1 MKNKVIG
8 LSVAFTLAT
17 LMVGCANVTTGQL
30 HAPLEVMPTE
40 VCIIQNPKVTIG
52 EAIPSLQSAFQRR
65 GIKTTVVRDAA
76 SCRSEYRLSYVM
88 QRSWDATTYLGLAE
102 LTLYKNGAIVST
114 AKYKAGS
121 MTLTKWG
128 KTAERIDRTV
138 GKLVGESE

>member
-8 LSVAFTLAT
+8 LSVALTLAT

-40 VCIIQNPKVTIG
+40 VCIIRNPQVTIDA
-52 EAIPSLQSAFQRR
+52 AIPSLQSA
-65 GIKTTVVRDAA
+65 
-76 SCRSEYRLSYVM
+76 YVM
-88 QRSWDATTYLGLAE
+88 RRSWDATTYLGLAE
-102 LTLYKNGAIVST
+102 LTLYRNNAIVST

-128 KTAERIDRTV
+128 KTAERIDKTV
-138 GKLVGESE
+138 GKLLGEPD